1 MLEGNESKLQF
12 TFERDE
18 TMKNKKLRLGA
29 IVLVGVLGAVLLSYV
44 LYCQQE
50 RTIAEV
56 LELQK
61 RQEANIEYIV
71 HMEGQPALQVR
82 NGDALYDMIYDLF
95 DSVAVTKRILPKR
108 AIINGERIMVYI
120 AAWDDGQSTERLPAI
135 ELIVENEV
143 QYSANIGKSS
153 FKVVS
158 DTQVIDEFFTLIS
171 DQG

>member
-1 MLEGNESKLQF
+1 
-12 TFERDE
+12 
-18 TMKNKKLRLGA
+18 MKNRKLRLSA
-29 IVLVGVLGAVLLSYV
+29 IVLVGVLGTALLSYI
-44 LYCQQE
+44 LYCQQD

-71 HMEGQPALQVR
+71 HMEGQPALYVR
-82 NGDALYDMIYDLF
+82 NGDALYDTICDLF
-95 DSVAVTKRILPKR
+95 DSVALTKKILPKR
-108 AIINGERIMVYI
+108 AVINGQRVMVYI
-120 AAWDDGQSTERLPAI
+120 ATWDDGQTTERLPVL

-171 DQG
+171 EQG